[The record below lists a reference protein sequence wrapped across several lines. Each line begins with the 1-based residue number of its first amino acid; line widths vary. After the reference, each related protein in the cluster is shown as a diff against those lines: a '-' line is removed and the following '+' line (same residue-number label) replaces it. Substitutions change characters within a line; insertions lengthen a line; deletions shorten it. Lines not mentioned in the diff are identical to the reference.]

1 MADKKSIPA
10 LKVIQDF
17 QAEVTPIVEEYAKDD
32 KSSLAVASALLGTLV
47 PLYKDVFGTER
58 TAVMMYKVA
67 DDLAKTLK
75 KNSDSVYT
83 KSSESTDD
91 DKKEI

>member
-1 MADKKSIPA
+1 MANKKNVEA

-32 KSSLAVASALLGTLV
+32 NSSLAVASALLGTLV

-67 DDLAKTLK
+67 DDLACEVPPKVQVRQKRVSRK
-75 KNSDSVYT
+75 KR
-83 KSSESTDD
+83 K
-91 DKKEI
+91 

>member
-1 MADKKSIPA
+1 MADKKNVEA
-10 LKVIQDF
+10 LKIIQEF

-32 KSSLAVASALLGTLV
+32 NSSLAVASALLGTLV

-67 DDLAKTLK
+67 DELACEVPPKVRVRQKRVSRK
-75 KNSDSVYT
+75 KR
-83 KSSESTDD
+83 K
-91 DKKEI
+91 

>member
-17 QAEVTPIVEEYAKDD
+17 QAEVTPIVKEYAKDD

-67 DDLAKTLK
+67 DDLACEVPPKVRVRQKRVSRK
-75 KNSDSVYT
+75 KR
-83 KSSESTDD
+83 K
-91 DKKEI
+91 